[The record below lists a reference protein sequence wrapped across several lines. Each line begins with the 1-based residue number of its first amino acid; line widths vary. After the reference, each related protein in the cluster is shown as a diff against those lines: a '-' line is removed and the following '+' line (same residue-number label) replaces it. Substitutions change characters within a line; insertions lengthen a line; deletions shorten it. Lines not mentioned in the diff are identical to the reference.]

1 MSGEEGPLIAF
12 GKPVEL
18 NPLCSDAE
26 FLAGTEWEKRTPAK
40 LLRAVRSGNLEQFV
54 PIAME
59 AAGGMHGERV
69 GSHPQERARQSL
81 WSRHEVADSPRQ
93 ATLIRA
99 WDNRGR
105 AVRNRRSGHVSRG
118 RDRSTTV
125 DLPALERWAQ
135 MCAEDSHLSPI
146 ELLILF
152 EILRDEGTLLPTVT
166 AAKLWRIGLTAA
178 IQRTAADGHTIRSAC
193 SDRFLEA
200 ELDWQSGLLF
210 APVAGAQCLA
220 TSGRDDLAGVL
231 MQSTDAA
238 GVPSAEIVGEL
249 RNWLTT
255 LVRAREW
262 GHRFGRS
269 VLDASQ
275 EKRFRALVGAV
286 ARLCRGDGRPA
297 FSNGEANGLTSLWTA
312 ATASISA
319 DRLTTS
325 PAFQYLLSLTS
336 DHPVRSMKAR
346 SKNGRSSRGSNGV
359 VRRKRV
365 NPVFQSDS
373 SRLACLRSDWKPDA
387 NSLSVMHQGPLP
399 RLELATRGQVMLSG
413 EWQVELRTG
422 GVEVPIAGP
431 WTCSCWYSEEEGDY
445 LELQAQPTPE
455 IRIERQL
462 LLSRTDDLLL
472 VADAV
477 IGSGDVR
484 FDYASRLPLVPELD
498 VLPFSGTRECRVTGP
513 AGQARLFPLGL
524 PCDRVTGS
532 AGQFVGS
539 NGQLEL
545 RQSGIGGLYAPIVI
559 DWNPSRR
566 RSPAFWRA
574 LTVAQNG
581 TAVLAR
587 SASGCR
593 LQIGKEQ
600 WLIYRSLSPILE
612 PRTILGQHTMYE
624 TMIGR
629 FERSGE
635 LEPIV
640 LVEQRTEGAG

>member
-1 MSGEEGPLIAF
+1 MLGEEGPLIAF

-26 FLAGTEWEKRTPAK
+26 FWAGVEWEGRTPAK
-40 LLRAVRSGNLEQFV
+40 LLRAGRSGNLEQLI

-59 AAGGMHGERV
+59 AAGGKHGERV
-69 GSHPQERARQSL
+69 GSHPQESARHSL
-81 WSRHEVADSPRQ
+81 WSRHEVGESPRQ

-105 AVRNRRSGHVSRG
+105 AVRNRRNGHFPRG
-118 RDRSTTV
+118 RNRSTTA
-125 DLPALERWAQ
+125 DLPVLERWVQ
-135 MCAEDSHLSPI
+135 MCADGSHVSPI
-146 ELLILF
+146 ELLVLF
-152 EILRDEGTLLPTVT
+152 EILRDEGTLLPTEM
-166 AAKLWRIGLTAA
+166 AGKLWRIGLTAA
-178 IQRTAADGHTIRSAC
+178 IERTAADGRTIRSAYG
-193 SDRFLEA
+193 DRFLDG

-210 APVAGAQCLA
+210 VPVAGAQRVA

-231 MQSTDAA
+231 MQSTDPA

-249 RNWLTT
+249 RNWLTI

-269 VLDASQ
+269 LLDASQ

-297 FSNGEANGLTSLWTA
+297 FSNGEANGIAGLWSA

-319 DRLTTS
+319 DQLTTS
-325 PAFQYLLSLTS
+325 PAFQYLVSLTS
-336 DHPVRSMKAR
+336 DRPDRPMKAR
-346 SKNGRSSRGSNGV
+346 SKNRRSSRGSNGV

-373 SRLACLRSDWKPDA
+373 SRLACLRSDWKTDA

-413 EWQVELRTG
+413 EWQVELRAG
-422 GVEVPIAGP
+422 GVDVPIAGP
-431 WTCSCWYSEEEGDY
+431 WTCSCWYSEDEGDY

-455 IRIERQL
+455 IHIERQL
-462 LLSRTDDLLL
+462 LLSRTDDLLFL
-472 VADAV
+472 ADAV

-524 PCDRVTGS
+524 PCDRVTGT

-559 DWNPSRR
+559 DWNPNRR

-581 TAVLAR
+581 AAVPPR

>member
-1 MSGEEGPLIAF
+1 
-12 GKPVEL
+12 
-18 NPLCSDAE
+18 
-26 FLAGTEWEKRTPAK
+26 
-40 LLRAVRSGNLEQFV
+40 
-54 PIAME
+54 
-59 AAGGMHGERV
+59 
-69 GSHPQERARQSL
+69 
-81 WSRHEVADSPRQ
+81 
-93 ATLIRA
+93 
-99 WDNRGR
+99 
-105 AVRNRRSGHVSRG
+105 
-118 RDRSTTV
+118 
-125 DLPALERWAQ
+125 
-135 MCAEDSHLSPI
+135 MCADGSHLSPI
-146 ELLILF
+146 ELLVLF
-152 EILRDEGTLLPTVT
+152 EILRDEGALLPTVM
-166 AAKLWRIGLTAA
+166 AGKLWRIGLTAA
-178 IQRTAADGHTIRSAC
+178 IQRTAPDGRTIRSAYG
-193 SDRFLEA
+193 DRFLDA

-210 APVAGAQCLA
+210 APVAGAQRVA

-269 VLDASQ
+269 LLDASQ

-297 FSNGEANGLTSLWTA
+297 FSNGEANGIASLWSA

-319 DRLTTS
+319 DRLTAS

-336 DHPVRSMKAR
+336 DRPVRPMKAR

-359 VRRKRV
+359 VRRKRI

-413 EWQVELRTG
+413 EWQVELRAG

-431 WTCSCWYSEEEGDY
+431 WICSCWYSEEEGDY

-462 LLSRTDDLLL
+462 LLSRTDDLLFL
-472 VADAV
+472 ADAV

-484 FDYASRLPLVPELD
+484 FDYTSRLPLVPELD

-524 PCDRVTGS
+524 PCDRVTGT

-581 TAVLAR
+581 AAVPAR

-640 LVEQRTEGAG
+640 LVEQRAEGTG